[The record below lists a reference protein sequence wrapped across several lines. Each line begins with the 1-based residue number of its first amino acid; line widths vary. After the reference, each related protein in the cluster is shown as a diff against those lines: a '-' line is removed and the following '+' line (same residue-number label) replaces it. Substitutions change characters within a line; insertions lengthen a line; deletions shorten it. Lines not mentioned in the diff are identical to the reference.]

1 MAPDAAPSEAAAATE
16 AAGLTCV
23 AVDASGG
30 PRAVPAGTVPN
41 AARALAAMACAAS
54 LSAAA
59 LADMYGSHC
68 MAARWKV
75 EELT

>member
-1 MAPDAAPSEAAAATE
+1 
-16 AAGLTCV
+16 
-23 AVDASGG
+23 
-30 PRAVPAGTVPN
+30 
-41 AARALAAMACAAS
+41 

-75 EELT
+75 EQLS